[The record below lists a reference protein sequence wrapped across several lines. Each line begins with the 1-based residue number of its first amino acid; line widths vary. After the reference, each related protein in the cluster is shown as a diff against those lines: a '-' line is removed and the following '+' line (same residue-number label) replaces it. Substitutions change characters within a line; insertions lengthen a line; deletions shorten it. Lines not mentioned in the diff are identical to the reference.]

1 MHISNLK
8 KYYFIDDFNPIHL
21 KDLDKNISLIWRSK
35 NNKDNLKTIY
45 KLANFCRKN
54 KRNLILSNNVKLA
67 LKLKLN
73 GAYISAR
80 NKDYRFNSYKFRKNF
95 KLIGS
100 AHNIIEINVKKAQK
114 IDEIFISPIFKYKNK
129 SPLGIHRIRY
139 FFEDNSYKKI
149 ALGGIN
155 KKNINLLSLI
165 KFSGFAGISLFK
177 KKAPKNG
184 ALF

>member
-73 GAYISAR
+73 GAYISAH
-80 NKDYRFNSYKFRKNF
+80 NKDYRFNSYKFRKNNPDYL
-95 KLIGS
+95 KLVC
-100 AHNIIEINVKKAQK
+100 E
-114 IDEIFISPIFKYKNK
+114 
-129 SPLGIHRIRY
+129 
-139 FFEDNSYKKI
+139 
-149 ALGGIN
+149 
-155 KKNINLLSLI
+155 
-165 KFSGFAGISLFK
+165 
-177 KKAPKNG
+177 
-184 ALF
+184 

>member
-1 MHISNLK
+1 M
-8 KYYFIDDFNPIHL
+8 

-35 NNKDNLKTIY
+35 NNKDDLKTIY
-45 KLANFCRKN
+45 KLANFCKKN

-73 GAYISAR
+73 GAYISAH

-100 AHNIIEINVKKAQK
+100 AHNIIEVNIKKAQK

-129 SPLGIHRIRY
+129 SPLGIYRVRY
-139 FFEDNSYKKI
+139 FFEDSSYKKI